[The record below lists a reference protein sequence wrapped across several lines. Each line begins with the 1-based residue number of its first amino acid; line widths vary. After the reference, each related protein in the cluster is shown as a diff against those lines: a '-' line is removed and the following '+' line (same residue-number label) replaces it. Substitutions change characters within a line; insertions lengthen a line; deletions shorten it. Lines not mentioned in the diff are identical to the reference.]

1 MCNKTTSQISDQIS
15 EIQATLT
22 VKLKANLVEITD
34 QSDRHKHHKHSPQ
47 GSGHYDAIIVSEL
60 FAGKTLMQQHRLVY
74 SALEQEMQTTI
85 HALSLSTFTL
95 QQWSDQSHDRSQA
108 DG

>member
-1 MCNKTTSQISDQIS
+1 MSNKTTSQISDQIS

-22 VKLKANLVEITD
+22 EKLKADLVEITD

-47 GSGHYDAIIVSEL
+47 GSGHYDAIIVSTL

-74 SALEQEMQTTI
+74 SALEQELQTTI
-85 HALSLSTFTL
+85 HALSLSTFTP
-95 QQWSDQSHDRSQA
+95 QQWSDQRHDRNQA

>member
-1 MCNKTTSQISDQIS
+1 MSNKATIQISDQIS

-22 VKLKANLVEITD
+22 VKLKADLVKITD

-47 GSGHYDAIIVSEL
+47 GSGHYDAVIVSAL
-60 FAGKTLMQQHRLVY
+60 FYGKTLMQQHRLVY
-74 SALEQEMQTTI
+74 SALEQELQTTI
-85 HALSLSTFTL
+85 HALSLSTFTP
-95 QQWSDQSHDRSQA
+95 QQWADQSCDRHQA

>member
-1 MCNKTTSQISDQIS
+1 MSNQITQI
-15 EIQATLT
+15 QTTLT
-22 VKLKANLVEITD
+22 TKLQANLVKITD

-85 HALSLSTFTL
+85 HALSLSTFTP
-95 QQWSDQSHDRSQA
+95 QQWIETQTLKA
-108 DG
+108 DLSNLDG